1 MLRVALL
8 AALAAFAHGL
18 TVPSTRTTT
27 HVAAPRWAPV
37 KLDAKAWVG
46 PAAATF
52 AAVTSPAAAL
62 AAASADTCGSEC
74 GTVDAP
80 GWVLPLGAVLVIGTS
95 LLPLVLKDG
104 EEAFEDIKER
114 DAGFFGKTRG
124 D

>member
-1 MLRVALL
+1 MLRLALL

-18 TVPSTRTTT
+18 TVPSVRTTP
-27 HVAAPRWAPV
+27 VASPRWAPV

-95 LLPLVLKDG
+95 LLPLALKDG
-104 EEAFEDIKER
+104 EEAFDDIKER
-114 DAGFFGKTRG
+114 DSGFFGKTRG